1 MFKTDWKWM
10 ELHICHKS
18 GRLLDLFKWLYYKNR
33 AINVNRQI
41 DHVPADQ
48 PNLHD
53 QLATTLQASRLL
65 RYHMEMQMQE
75 MYNLYEFFDR
85 SPGDEEPEREWNLTS
100 NRFWKLDDFLIIF
113 TLETMLSFLWT
124 TCFNRFKYQGQL
136 NGLWFCVYGD
146 QFRHS

>member
-1 MFKTDWKWM
+1 M

-18 GRLLDLFKWLYYKNR
+18 GRLLDLSELLYYKYR

-41 DHVPADQ
+41 DHIPADQ
-48 PNLHD
+48 PHLHD

-85 SPGDEEPEREWNLTS
+85 SPGDEEPERE
-100 NRFWKLDDFLIIF
+100 
-113 TLETMLSFLWT
+113 
-124 TCFNRFKYQGQL
+124 
-136 NGLWFCVYGD
+136 
-146 QFRHS
+146 